1 MSTNIL
7 RPSTTFLSDENLP
20 ATMSAQARRS
30 ASLLAAQIEQYLSIS
45 QQPKPLQLVYSTQAN
60 WPCHASPA
68 SKQIDVGVLDSSFNP
83 PQRAHFA
90 LAKSAK
96 PDFPDESI
104 KGKAHYD
111 SLLLIFSVR
120 NADKGTG
127 TKKDASPVNRLEM
140 MQEFAKDVEQ
150 ETKANVAVAIVEE
163 PLMFSKSTLIHD
175 YIQTLQNPESLPVR
189 LHWLVGFDTLQRF
202 FQIKYYPSQD
212 YFDTACKRFFEQ
224 ERTTFVCARRGKDS
238 LPNKKGEGKTEE
250 EEENELLQSK
260 EVKPWLDRGVIVM
273 MDLHQKVQNV
283 SSTAI
288 REILHN
294 EEERNSKLTSRLEE
308 MTTPRVARYLV
319 QESVYKGDEQG

>member
-1 MSTNIL
+1 
-7 RPSTTFLSDENLP
+7 
-20 ATMSAQARRS
+20 MSAPTRRS
-30 ASLLAAQIEQYLSIS
+30 ASLLTQVEQYLSLS
-45 QQPKPLQLVYSTQAN
+45 QQPKPLQLVYSTQPN
-60 WPCHASPA
+60 WPYHASAPT
-68 SKQIDVGVLDSSFNP
+68 SKQVDIGVLDSSFNP

-90 LAKSAK
+90 LARSAK
-96 PDFPDESI
+96 PDFRDENI

-127 TKKDASPVNRLEM
+127 TERDALPVNRLEM

-175 YIQTLQNPESLPVR
+175 YIEGQQQQEQQEQQEQPRSPPVR

-212 YFDTACKRFFEQ
+212 YFDKACKRFFEQ
-224 ERTTFVCARRGKDS
+224 ERTTFVCARRGRDS
-238 LPNKKGEGKTEE
+238 LPNKQGEGKSEE
-250 EEENELLQSK
+250 EEENELLQSSD
-260 EVKPWLDRGVIVM
+260 VKPWVSRGVIVM
-273 MDLHQKVQNV
+273 MDLQQQVQSV

-288 REILHN
+288 REILYS
-294 EEERNSKLTSRLEE
+294 EKERDSTLTRKLEE
-308 MTTPRVARYLV
+308 MTTPRVAQYLV
-319 QESVYKGDEQG
+319 KESVYKDKEQK

>member
-1 MSTNIL
+1 
-7 RPSTTFLSDENLP
+7 
-20 ATMSAQARRS
+20 
-30 ASLLAAQIEQYLSIS
+30 
-45 QQPKPLQLVYSTQAN
+45 
-60 WPCHASPA
+60 
-68 SKQIDVGVLDSSFNP
+68 
-83 PQRAHFA
+83 
-90 LAKSAK
+90 
-96 PDFPDESI
+96 
-104 KGKAHYD
+104 
-111 SLLLIFSVR
+111 
-120 NADKGTG
+120 
-127 TKKDASPVNRLEM
+127 

-175 YIQTLQNPESLPVR
+175 YIQTLQNPESLPVQ

-260 EVKPWLDRGVIVM
+260 EVKPWLDRGVVVM

-294 EEERNSKLTSRLEE
+294 EKERNPTLTSRLEE